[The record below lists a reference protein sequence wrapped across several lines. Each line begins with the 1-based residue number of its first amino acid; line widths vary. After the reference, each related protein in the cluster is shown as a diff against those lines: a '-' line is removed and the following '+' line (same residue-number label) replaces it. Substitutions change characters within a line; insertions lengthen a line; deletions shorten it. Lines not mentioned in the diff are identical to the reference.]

1 MIQKPVIR
9 RAIALVDCNNFYV
22 SCERLFRP
30 DLEGRPVVILSNND
44 GCVVSRSQEVKD
56 LGVPMAAPWFQL
68 KDMAKKH
75 GIIAFSSNY
84 TLYADLSNRVMRLL
98 SQFSPEQEV
107 YSIDECFLELTGM
120 KELTRYAQHMRS
132 TLRQCVGIPVCVGI
146 AASKTLAKLANH
158 VAKKQPGYNGV
169 CNFNELPEDQLDALL
184 DKISAGEIWGV
195 GRRTSLR
202 LQEMRITTALALK
215 RAPAKR
221 IRAEF
226 GVVLERTVAELN
238 GTACLE
244 LDEITPPRSQI
255 ICSRS
260 FGVSVSNLPELE
272 QAVIAY
278 TSRAAEKLR
287 SQHSLA
293 SCIQVSLRTNLH
305 KPQEPQY
312 QSAITVPLSAAS
324 DDTRLLCRA
333 ALSGLRHLY
342 RSGYAY
348 QKTGVMLSGI
358 IAAAERP
365 RTLFDDVA
373 AQEKSGALMT
383 TLDQI
388 NRRMGSG
395 TVQLLGEGIRKNWA
409 MKQRNMSRRYTTEL
423 NELATA
429 HA

>member
-1 MIQKPVIR
+1 
-9 RAIALVDCNNFYV
+9 
-22 SCERLFRP
+22 
-30 DLEGRPVVILSNND
+30 
-44 GCVVSRSQEVKD
+44 
-56 LGVPMAAPWFQL
+56 
-68 KDMAKKH
+68 
-75 GIIAFSSNY
+75 
-84 TLYADLSNRVMRLL
+84 
-98 SQFSPEQEV
+98 
-107 YSIDECFLELTGM
+107 
-120 KELTRYAQHMRS
+120 
-132 TLRQCVGIPVCVGI
+132 
-146 AASKTLAKLANH
+146 
-158 VAKKQPGYNGV
+158 
-169 CNFNELPEDQLDALL
+169 
-184 DKISAGEIWGV
+184 
-195 GRRTSLR
+195 
-202 LQEMRITTALALK
+202 
-215 RAPAKR
+215 
-221 IRAEF
+221 
-226 GVVLERTVAELN
+226 
-238 GTACLE
+238 
-244 LDEITPPRSQI
+244 
-255 ICSRS
+255 
-260 FGVSVSNLPELE
+260 
-272 QAVIAY
+272 AVIAY

-287 SQHSLA
+287 SQHSIA
-293 SCIQVSLRTNLH
+293 SCIQVSLRTNPH

-312 QSAITVPLSAAS
+312 QSAITVPLSAATA
-324 DDTRLLCRA
+324 DTRLLCRA